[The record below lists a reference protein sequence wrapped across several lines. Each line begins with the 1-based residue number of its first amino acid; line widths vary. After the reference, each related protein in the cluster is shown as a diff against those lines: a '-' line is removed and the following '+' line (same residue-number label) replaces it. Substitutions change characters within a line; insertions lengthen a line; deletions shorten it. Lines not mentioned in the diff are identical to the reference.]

1 MKNLYYLSI
10 ILIAFTAC
18 KKSDLPGDNGCI
30 SQVKRINFGIKS
42 SDSVAAI
49 ALLVQNGI
57 AHSDLQLSFVAFDT
71 VKTDPYT
78 GIYQNVFTD
87 QIINGLPVLSGHI
100 WYQFKNG
107 VLQSTTGQKYN
118 SGGIFGGSSLSLSQL
133 RELFLNAA
141 AKNNY
146 AVSFRDSCLVAQ
158 FGYYDLNA
166 ASGGAPNLVKAWSVT
181 PRDYNAYPQVFF
193 RDDNG
198 ATILYSGGV
207 VLYDDAARLKQKTV
221 Q

>member
-1 MKNLYYLSI
+1 MKKLYYLSF
-10 ILIAFTAC
+10 ILIAFAAC
-18 KKSDLPGDNGCI
+18 QKSNLPGDNGCI
-30 SQVKRINFGIKS
+30 TQVKRINFGIKS

-71 VKTDPYT
+71 VKTGPNA

-87 QIINGLPVLSGHI
+87 QFINGLPILSGHI
-100 WYQFKNG
+100 WYQFENSA
-107 VLQSTTGQKYN
+107 LQSTTGTRYTSATP
-118 SGGIFGGSSLSLSQL
+118 SGGSALSLPQL

-141 AKNNY
+141 AKNNA

-166 ASGGAPNLVKAWSVT
+166 SSGGAPNLVKAWSVT
-181 PRDYNAYPQVFF
+181 PRDYNAYPQVYF

-207 VLYDDAARLKQKTV
+207 VLFDDAARLKQKTI

>member
-1 MKNLYYLSI
+1 MKNLYYLSF
-10 ILIAFTAC
+10 ILIAFIAC

-42 SDSVAAI
+42 SDSTAAI
-49 ALLVQNGI
+49 ALLRQNGI
-57 AHSDLQLSFVAFDT
+57 AYSNLQLSFVAFDT
-71 VKTDPYT
+71 VKTGPNAAT
-78 GIYQNVFTD
+78 YQNVFAV
-87 QIINGLPVLSGHI
+87 QIINGLPVLSEHI
-100 WYQFKNG
+100 WYQFKNSA
-107 VLQSTTGQKYN
+107 LQSTTGQRYN
-118 SGGIFGGSSLSLSQL
+118 SGGIYDSSSLSLPQL

-141 AKNNY
+141 AKNNT

-166 ASGGAPNLVKAWSVT
+166 LSGGAPNLVKAWSVT
-181 PRDYNAYPQVFF
+181 PRNYNAYPQVFF

-198 ATILYSGGV
+198 ATIIYDGGP
-207 VLYDDAARLKQKTV
+207 VLDDAARLKQKTI